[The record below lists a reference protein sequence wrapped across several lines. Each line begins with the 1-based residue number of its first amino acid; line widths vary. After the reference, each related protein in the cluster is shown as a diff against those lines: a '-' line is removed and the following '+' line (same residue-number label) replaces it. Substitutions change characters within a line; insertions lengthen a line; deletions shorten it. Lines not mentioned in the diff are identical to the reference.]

1 MWQWGTRSRRW
12 RLVGAILAG
21 VMAWPAMAQQAT
33 DDPASA
39 LQCAG
44 LDEREAPASA
54 REWFTRSRL
63 ASHCYIYQARA
74 VRIGSSGV
82 RTLAISHD
90 VQQGVEQEVARFL
103 DGPPVVHERRGG
115 IVHPGD
121 DTSAATA
128 LASAESVNALY
139 RLRMAGDAR
148 IAGRSA
154 RILEIEPLDDQRYG
168 RRLWLDADTMLP
180 LKQMLLDERGRAIE
194 TFQMTELRDPRLY
207 RGDIEA
213 SSPQTPSRDA
223 AWQPGWLPEGFEPRA
238 VSEKALGVGSG
249 DQQLYGDGLATLS
262 LFVETVAGQQL
273 LKPGLHRLGVSHAA
287 VRHREMGGEPR
298 QVVVLGEMPPGV
310 LQRVAESIEWQGG
323 QSTAAVSQ
331 DSRASP

>member
-1 MWQWGTRSRRW
+1 
-12 RLVGAILAG
+12 
-21 VMAWPAMAQQAT
+21 MAWPAMAQQAP
-33 DDPASA
+33 DDKAAA
-39 LQCAG
+39 LQCAS

-54 REWFTRSRL
+54 QEWFTRSRL

-74 VRIGSSGV
+74 VHIGGSGV

-90 VQQGVEQEVARFL
+90 VQQGLEQEVARYL
-103 DGPPVVHERRGG
+103 DGPPVVHERQGG
-115 IVHPGD
+115 IVHPAD
-121 DTSAATA
+121 ATSAAAA
-128 LASAESVNALY
+128 LASTESVNALY
-139 RLRMAGDAR
+139 RLSMAGNAR
-148 IAGRSA
+148 IAGRTA

-168 RRLWLDADTMLP
+168 RRLWLDVETVLP

-194 TFQMTELRDPRLY
+194 TFQITELRDPRLY
-207 RGDIEA
+207 HGDIKA
-213 SSPQTPSRDA
+213 SSPTTPSRDA

-238 VSEKALGVGSG
+238 VPEEAFSEGAG

-262 LFVETVAGQQL
+262 LFVETISGQQL

-287 VRHREMGGEPR
+287 VLHRKMGGEPR

-310 LQRVAESIEWQGG
+310 LQRVAESVEWQGG
-323 QSTAAVSQ
+323 QNTTALSQ